1 MSQDHYI
8 SLLRQAIEAKVDRE
22 MHISG
27 DYTYLSECIFEEL
40 HQTVSPTTL
49 KRLWGYL
56 SEPVTPRISTLDIL
70 ANFVGEE
77 SFEAFCQKTAA
88 SQADSQK
95 TTDSQ
100 TDSQQPPQTATKIPP
115 QPLGIMAVTGCG
127 SRHRRLF
134 PATLSVSGKRARKCV
149 DAEDGT
155 RVRHLSRL
163 PQPVWHHRHH
173 LLVGQAFASSS

>member
-77 SFEAFCQKTAA
+77 SFEAFCQKTTD
-88 SQADSQK
+88 SQADSQL
-95 TTDSQ
+95 
-100 TDSQQPPQTATKIPP
+100 PPQTATKNTPP
-115 QPLGIMAVTGCG
+115 AAWHYG
-127 SRHRRLF
+127 S
-134 PATLSVSGKRARKCV
+134 
-149 DAEDGT
+149 
-155 RVRHLSRL
+155 
-163 PQPVWHHRHH
+163 
-173 LLVGQAFASSS
+173 